1 MPSTIRRLCFT
12 RTEKTFSLADKE
24 IYDIWTQHK
33 ASLLAR
39 HYIMSLMS
47 RIIENNYVEKIQRA
61 VLIGNVEQCISKI
74 NGLEKGLEEI
84 NELKAKNRELTD
96 DFAEILK
103 GMKPFLA
110 MEYEKALDDHEVY
123 RDTTK
128 QKADYKKLRQNIK
141 T

>member
-1 MPSTIRRLCFT
+1 M
-12 RTEKTFSLADKE
+12 
-24 IYDIWTQHK
+24 
-33 ASLLAR
+33 AR
-39 HYIMSLMS
+39 HYLMSLMS

-61 VLIGNVEQCISKI
+61 VLIGNVEQYISKI

-128 QKADYKKLRQNIK
+128 QKAEYKKPEAEYQNLKKVMDKIDDFVK
-141 T
+141 KHQKKE